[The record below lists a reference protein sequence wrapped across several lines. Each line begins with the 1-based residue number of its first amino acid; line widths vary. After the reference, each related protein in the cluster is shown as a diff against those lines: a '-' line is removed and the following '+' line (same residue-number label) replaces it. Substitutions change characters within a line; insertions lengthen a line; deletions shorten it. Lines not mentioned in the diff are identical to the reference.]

1 MDARFVVPISTML
14 AGLVLWLAWI
24 IARALSPAVRGWP
37 ASAELAMAAVTG
49 GLVVYSG
56 FS

>member
-1 MDARFVVPISTML
+1 MDPRFIVPMSTFL

-37 ASAELAMAAVTG
+37 SSAELAVAAATA
-49 GLVVYSG
+49 GLLAYSG
-56 FS
+56 FT